1 MSDKPMNQ
9 SRRDAVKKMMG
20 GLAAVPLMNLVGM
33 ATAQAEDLPHV
44 TADDPTAVA
53 LKYVE
58 KSEDPDGHHCA
69 NCQFQMPVTEG
80 EWVPCQLF
88 PGKLVH
94 SAGWCT
100 SWTAKAGA

>member
-33 ATAQAEDLPHV
+33 AAAQAEDLPHV

-53 LKYVE
+53 LKYVD
-58 KSEDPDGHHCA
+58 KSENPEQHCG
-69 NCQFQMPVTEG
+69 NCQFQTPVTEG

-88 PGKLVH
+88 PGKAVH
-94 SAGWCT
+94 SQGWCT